1 MTPKLTAI
9 KSLIEEI
16 SMGPFGSDIKV
27 ENFIDSG
34 VPVLN
39 GSNLSGVKLNEDDF
53 KYVSEE
59 KAISLKKA
67 NARAGDIVITHRGTL
82 GQISY
87 IPNDSRFDKYVI
99 SQSQFRVRFDS
110 NKVDPVFI
118 TYYFHTNEGQKRLLA
133 NKSYVGVPALAQAT
147 TNFRRIEIPLPNLT
161 SQQKIAKVLSA
172 LDAKIELNNRINAEL
187 EATAKLLYDYWFV
200 QFDFPCL
207 PSGYKPLGAGKPACA
222 PGNKPL
228 GAGEPASPDRIA
240 AVCNYRAVGGLPIPQ
255 EGKFFIY
262 VLLCSDD
269 SFYIG
274 MTDDL
279 YRRWYE
285 HKTGNGAKW
294 TKTHMPV
301 KVIHHEVFASRSAA
315 AEREKELKTGFGRKW
330 LKREYSKL
338 GCPNKRGGSPAHQ
351 SKLMQAGKMVF
362 NPILK
367 REIPEGW
374 TVDTL
379 DKLGEIIGGSTPSK
393 QNDSYFSKE
402 GIPWITP
409 KDLSDNKGK
418 KFIHR
423 GEWDVTEA
431 GKKATSLKVMPRGT
445 VLLSSRA
452 PIGYTAIASNPLTTN
467 QGFKSM
473 VPNRGYDTDYVYRTL
488 NHFMPLIEQNASGST
503 FKEIS
508 GGTLKSI
515 KIPFPTP
522 TLEKQY
528 AGKVALMSAQQENLE
543 KQTKELTTLRDW
555 LLPMLMNGQVTVKN
569 DHHD

>member
-147 TNFRRIEIPLPNLT
+147 TNFRRIEIPLPNLA

-187 EATAKLLYDYWFV
+187 EAMAKLLYDYWFV
-200 QFDFPCL
+200 QFDFPMTAAQAAAL
-207 PSGYKPLGAGKPACA
+207 GKP
-222 PGNKPL
+222 
-228 GAGEPASPDRIA
+228 
-240 AVCNYRAVGGLPIPQ
+240 
-255 EGKFFIY
+255 
-262 VLLCSDD
+262 
-269 SFYIG
+269 
-274 MTDDL
+274 
-279 YRRWYE
+279 
-285 HKTGNGAKW
+285 H
-294 TKTHMPV
+294 
-301 KVIHHEVFASRSAA
+301 
-315 AEREKELKTGFGRKW
+315 LKGQPYKSSG
-330 LKREYSKL
+330 
-338 GCPNKRGGSPAHQ
+338 
-351 SKLMQAGKMVF
+351 GKMVY

-374 TVDTL
+374 EIGTL
-379 DKLGEIIGGSTPSK
+379 NQFISEEKTGDWGR
-393 QNDSYFSKE
+393 E
-402 GIPWITP
+402 GPDGNYTKRVSCI
-409 KDLSDNKGK
+409 
-418 KFIHR
+418 
-423 GEWDVTEA
+423 
-431 GKKATSLKVMPRGT
+431 RGT
-445 VLLSSRA
+445 DLNSLNGKGVTQPPTRYILNNNSHKIL
-452 PIGYTAIASNPLTTN
+452 
-467 QGFKSM
+467 
-473 VPNRGYDTDYVYRTL
+473 VPSDV
-488 NHFMPLIEQNASGST
+488 II
-503 FKEIS
+503 EIS
-508 GGTLKSI
+508 GGSPTQSTGRVGLITEQVLQRFSDSLICSNFCKAIRIENPTYSHYFVHTWSQLYDNGVLFSWEGKTSGI
-515 KIPFPTP
+515 KNLLFDSFLTHHYIFIPPNDLIAKFHQFSESLHKETQN
-522 TLEKQY
+522 LIKQN
-528 AGKVALMSAQQENLE
+528 Q
-543 KQTKELTTLRDW
+543 ELTTLRDW
-555 LLPMLMNGQVTVKN
+555 LLPMLMNGQISL
-569 DHHD
+569 

>member
-147 TNFRRIEIPLPNLT
+147 TNFRRIEIPLPNLA

-187 EATAKLLYDYWFV
+187 ESMAKLLYDYWFV
-200 QFDFPCL
+200 QFDFPMTAAQAAAL
-207 PSGYKPLGAGKPACA
+207 GKP
-222 PGNKPL
+222 
-228 GAGEPASPDRIA
+228 
-240 AVCNYRAVGGLPIPQ
+240 
-255 EGKFFIY
+255 
-262 VLLCSDD
+262 
-269 SFYIG
+269 
-274 MTDDL
+274 
-279 YRRWYE
+279 
-285 HKTGNGAKW
+285 H
-294 TKTHMPV
+294 
-301 KVIHHEVFASRSAA
+301 
-315 AEREKELKTGFGRKW
+315 LKGQPYKSSG
-330 LKREYSKL
+330 
-338 GCPNKRGGSPAHQ
+338 
-351 SKLMQAGKMVF
+351 GKMVF

-431 GKKATSLKVMPRGT
+431 GKKAASLKVMPRGT

-473 VPNRGYDTDYVYRTL
+473 VPNRGYDTDYVYQTL

-528 AGKVALMSAQQENLE
+528 ARKVALMSAQQENLE
-543 KQTKELTTLRDW
+543 KQNQEFTTLRDW

>member
-187 EATAKLLYDYWFV
+187 EAMAKLLYDYWFV
-200 QFDFPCL
+200 QFDFPMTAAQAAAL
-207 PSGYKPLGAGKPACA
+207 GKP
-222 PGNKPL
+222 
-228 GAGEPASPDRIA
+228 
-240 AVCNYRAVGGLPIPQ
+240 
-255 EGKFFIY
+255 
-262 VLLCSDD
+262 
-269 SFYIG
+269 
-274 MTDDL
+274 
-279 YRRWYE
+279 
-285 HKTGNGAKW
+285 H
-294 TKTHMPV
+294 
-301 KVIHHEVFASRSAA
+301 
-315 AEREKELKTGFGRKW
+315 LKGQPYKSSG
-330 LKREYSKL
+330 
-338 GCPNKRGGSPAHQ
+338 
-351 SKLMQAGKMVF
+351 GKMVF

-367 REIPEGW
+367 RVIPEGW
-374 TVDTL
+374 EAGTL
-379 DKLGEIIGGSTPSK
+379 RDIAHIVMGQSPPGESYNLGGEGCLFFQGSTDFGWRFPTARQFTTQPTRFAKEGDILLSVRAPVGTMNIAPSYCAIGRGLSALRSKTEHDTYLWSVMSYFKQIFDRRNADGTTFGSINKDDLHALMVVMPEAVIVESFEGKVRAGNKMIATNQK
-393 QNDSYFSKE
+393 QN
-402 GIPWITP
+402 
-409 KDLSDNKGK
+409 
-418 KFIHR
+418 
-423 GEWDVTEA
+423 
-431 GKKATSLKVMPRGT
+431 
-445 VLLSSRA
+445 
-452 PIGYTAIASNPLTTN
+452 
-467 QGFKSM
+467 Q
-473 VPNRGYDTDYVYRTL
+473 
-488 NHFMPLIEQNASGST
+488 
-503 FKEIS
+503 
-508 GGTLKSI
+508 
-515 KIPFPTP
+515 
-522 TLEKQY
+522 
-528 AGKVALMSAQQENLE
+528 
-543 KQTKELTTLRDW
+543 ELTTLRDW
-555 LLPMLMNGQVTVKN
+555 LLPMLMNGQISL
-569 DHHD
+569 